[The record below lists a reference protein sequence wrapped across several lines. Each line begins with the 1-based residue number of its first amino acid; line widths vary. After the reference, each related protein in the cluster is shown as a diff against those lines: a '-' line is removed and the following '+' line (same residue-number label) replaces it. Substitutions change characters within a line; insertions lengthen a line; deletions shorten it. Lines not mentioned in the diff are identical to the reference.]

1 MVGRTALS
9 HQTLDSFWRLA
20 FTVLLCEMYTVV
32 PINLYKWQRTLPG
45 PQVMARCSKH
55 FPCCRRAKQEAKSP
69 FPHKFVADISSKL
82 RLQFQQHFFSDLNV
96 HAKGTVIFQNPFNCA
111 IEELAPNLQ
120 LDVINLQCNDK
131 LKGKYQEKTLTEFS
145 QCLSSH
151 ECTQNHTFMM
161 IYIKSHY
168 SQH

>member
-1 MVGRTALS
+1 MT
-9 HQTLDSFWRLA
+9 
-20 FTVLLCEMYTVV
+20 
-32 PINLYKWQRTLPG
+32 
-45 PQVMARCSKH
+45 
-55 FPCCRRAKQEAKSP
+55 
-69 FPHKFVADISSKL
+69 
-82 RLQFQQHFFSDLNV
+82 FQQSLCTIPAALFRGQCMCKENF
-96 HAKGTVIFQNPFNCA
+96 AFQNPFNCA